1 MATKPVIVGVDG
13 SEESLRA
20 VEWAALE
27 ARRHGSSLRI
37 VSAPA
42 ELPRLR
48 AYQAAP
54 DEIAAVLQG
63 IAARS
68 LDAAITRSEEVAP
81 GLPIETGLLSGPSA
95 VAMADCGSGASMLV
109 VGARGAGGFAAMMLG
124 SVSRHVATWAPCPV
138 VVVREET
145 MAVHREIGVGIR
157 DPEDVTGTL
166 AFAFEE
172 AALRGAD
179 LVAVHTWY
187 WLPAARHASGPAGA
201 LRPPDP
207 AQISAEAGR
216 HLTAALEQWHGK
228 YPEVRVRQDIVRG
241 HPARV
246 LASYSA
252 RADLVVIGRHSHPAG
267 PGPGI
272 GSIQHAVL
280 DHAHGPVAVVPSG
293 D

>member
-1 MATKPVIVGVDG
+1 MTIKPVVVGVDG

-27 ARRHGSSLRI
+27 AKRHSWPLRI

-42 ELPRLR
+42 EMPRMH
-48 AYQAAP
+48 ACHASPA
-54 DEIAAVLQG
+54 EIAAALRG
-63 IAARS
+63 IAARA
-68 LDAAITRSEEVAP
+68 LGAAITRCEEVAL
-81 GLPIETGLLSGPSA
+81 GLPIETELLSGPPA
-95 VAMADCGSGASMLV
+95 VAVADSGSEAALLV
-109 VGARGAGGFAAMMLG
+109 VGARGAGGFAAMLLG
-124 SVSRHVATWAPCPV
+124 SVSRHVAAWAPCPV

-145 MAVHREIGVGIR
+145 MGVHREIAVGIR

-172 AALRGAD
+172 ASLRHAD

-187 WLPAARHASGPAGA
+187 WLPSGPHVRGLAGE
-201 LRPPDP
+201 LRSADPDRV
-207 AQISAEAGR
+207 SAETAR
-216 HLTAALEQWHGK
+216 QLAAALEGWGDKH
-228 YPEVRVRQDIVRG
+228 PDVRVRQDVIHG
-241 HPARV
+241 HPGRV

-252 RADLVVIGRHSHPAG
+252 RTDLVVLGRHGHPSG
-267 PGPGI
+267 VGPGI

-293 D
+293 G